1 MTTTNLMLKTD
12 FEGRVLRTLQAYF
25 RRPNDVLIRESL
37 KANGMNDEDVA
48 LAMDMLNKQH
58 TVSEIMETLRQKGT
72 FANRK

>member
-37 KANGMNDEDVA
+37 KANGMNEEDVA
-48 LAMDMLNKQH
+48 LAMDMLNNQQ